1 MREVYIVVDV
11 EASGPT
17 PGQYA
22 LLSIGACTVEDLRQT
37 FPPYKGK
44 RSGTFYVELQPDR
57 DAFTREAMSV
67 NQLSLDRLTAEGL
80 PPADAM
86 QKFADWVKGVVPED
100 ARPVFTAFNAPFDWM
115 FVNEYFY
122 RYLGHNPF
130 GHAALDIKAYYMG
143 LHGVPWEE
151 TSYQE
156 ISNRYLEKHRL
167 SHHALDDAIDEAE
180 IVQALLIRRESDGE
194 RHKSTE

>member
-1 MREVYIVVDV
+1 MNMVQVREFYIVVDV

-22 LLSIGACTVEDLRQT
+22 LLSIGACTLGESRQ
-37 FPPYKGK
+37 
-44 RSGTFYVELQPDR
+44 TFYVELQPDR
-57 DAFTREAMSV
+57 DAFTPEAMSV
-67 NQLSLDRLTAEGL
+67 NRLSLERLAAEGL

-86 QKFADWVKGVVPED
+86 QKFAGWVELVVPED

-130 GHAALDIKAYYMG
+130 GHSALDMKAYYMG
-143 LHGVPWEE
+143 LHGITWEE
-151 TSYQE
+151 TSYRE
-156 ISNRYLEKHRL
+156 ISNRYLGKPGL
-167 SHHALDDAIDEAE
+167 THHALDDAIDEAE
-180 IVQALLIRRESDGE
+180 IAQALLYRRISDVE
-194 RHKSTE
+194 RHEPTE

>member
-1 MREVYIVVDV
+1 MQEIYIVVDV

-22 LLSIGACTVEDLRQT
+22 LLSIGACTVEDVYQ
-37 FPPYKGK
+37 
-44 RSGTFYVELQPDR
+44 TFYVELQPDR
-57 DAFTREAMSV
+57 DAFTPEAMSV
-67 NQLSLDRLTAEGL
+67 NRLSLERLTAEGL

-130 GHAALDIKAYYMG
+130 GHSALDIKAYYMG
-143 LHGVPWEE
+143 LQGVPWEE

-156 ISNRYLEKHRL
+156 ISKRYLGKHRL
-167 SHHALDDAIDEAE
+167 SHHALDDAIDEAK
-180 IVQALLIRRESDGE
+180 IAQALFLRRKPDGERRESTG
-194 RHKSTE
+194 